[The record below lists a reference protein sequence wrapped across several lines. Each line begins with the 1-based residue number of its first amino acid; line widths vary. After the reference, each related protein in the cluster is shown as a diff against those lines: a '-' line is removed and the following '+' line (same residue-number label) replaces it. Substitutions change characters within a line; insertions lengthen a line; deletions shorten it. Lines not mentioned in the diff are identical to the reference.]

1 MKLDSSIHNF
11 ILIILLVPFFA
22 SCVGSKHQDNLKKL
36 DEVHGVCDNP
46 GRTFSKRE
54 YEICKMKERGSSDQ
68 DPLEIE
74 DLSTSLGSL
83 LANSLGTGQTIIGSG
98 SFANRYL
105 WQASL
110 EVLSPFPIKIADNGG
125 GYIETDWII
134 DYNQS
139 ENKRCQVK
147 ILVRST
153 ELVSNGLKS
162 TLNCQEFDGN
172 NWNADGQ
179 KYPNEEKNVTLKIL
193 EVAQIFSL
201 EPN

>member
-1 MKLDSSIHNF
+1 MRSAYMLKKIVLMVLISSI
-11 ILIILLVPFFA
+11 LYG
-22 SCVGSKHQDNLKKL
+22 CGSKHQENVARL

-46 GRTFSKRE
+46 ARILTKRQ
-54 YEICKMKERGSSDQ
+54 YEICKMKQRGNAGGELDI
-68 DPLEIE
+68 D
-74 DLSTSLGSL
+74 DLSTSLGELVSDQL
-83 LANSLGTGQTIIGSG
+83 GLGTTIVGGS

-110 EVLSPFPIKIADNGG
+110 DVLSPFPIKIADNGG

-139 ENKRCQVK
+139 SDKRCQIKVM
-147 ILVRST
+147 VRSS

-162 TLNCQEFDGN
+162 TLNCQNFNGE
-172 NWNADGQ
+172 NWNADKQ
-179 KYPNEEKNVTLKIL
+179 EYPNEEKNITLKIL

-201 EPN
+201 ETN

>member
-1 MKLDSSIHNF
+1 MLKKIVLMMLISSI
-11 ILIILLVPFFA
+11 LYG
-22 SCVGSKHQDNLKKL
+22 CGTKHQENVARL

-46 GRTFSKRE
+46 ARILTKRQ
-54 YEICKMKERGSSDQ
+54 YEICKMKQRGNAGSELDI
-68 DPLEIE
+68 D
-74 DLSTSLGSL
+74 DLSTSLGDLVSDQL
-83 LANSLGTGQTIIGSG
+83 GLGTTIMGGS

-110 EVLSPFPIKIADNGG
+110 DVLSPFPIKIADNGG

-139 ENKRCQVK
+139 SDKRCQIK
-147 ILVRST
+147 IMVRSS

-162 TLNCQEFDGN
+162 TLNCQDFDGE
-172 NWNADGQ
+172 NWNADKQ
-179 KYPNEEKNVTLKIL
+179 EYPNEEKNITLKIL

-201 EPN
+201 ETN

>member
-1 MKLDSSIHNF
+1 MKFAFFIKNVVLVTLISSF
-11 ILIILLVPFFA
+11 II
-22 SCVGSKHQDNLKKL
+22 SCGSKHQENVARL
-36 DEVHGVCDNP
+36 DEVHGICYNP
-46 GRTFSKRE
+46 ARILTKRQ
-54 YEICKMKERGSSDQ
+54 YEICKMKQRGSAGGELDI
-68 DPLEIE
+68 D
-74 DLSTSLGSL
+74 DLSTSLGDLVSDQL
-83 LANSLGTGQTIIGSG
+83 GLGTTIVGGS

-139 ENKRCQVK
+139 SDKRCQIKVM
-147 ILVRST
+147 VRSS

-162 TLNCQEFDGN
+162 TLNCQNFNGE
-172 NWNADGQ
+172 NWNADKQ
-179 KYPNEEKNVTLKIL
+179 EYPNEEKNITLKIL

-201 EPN
+201 ETN

>member
-1 MKLDSSIHNF
+1 MRSACMMKKIVLMMLISSI
-11 ILIILLVPFFA
+11 LYG
-22 SCVGSKHQDNLKKL
+22 CGSKHQENVARL

-46 GRTFSKRE
+46 ARILTKRQ
-54 YEICKMKERGSSDQ
+54 YEICKMKQRGNAGGELDI
-68 DPLEIE
+68 D
-74 DLSTSLGSL
+74 DLSTSLGDLVSDQL
-83 LANSLGTGQTIIGSG
+83 GLGTTIVGGS

-125 GYIETDWII
+125 GYVETDWII

-139 ENKRCQVK
+139 SDKRCQIKVM
-147 ILVRST
+147 VRSS

-162 TLNCQEFDGN
+162 ALNCQDFDGE
-172 NWNADGQ
+172 NWNADKQ
-179 KYPNEEKNVTLKIL
+179 KYPNEEKNITLKIL

-201 EPN
+201 ETN

>member
-1 MKLDSSIHNF
+1 MKFSLLIKN
-11 ILIILLVPFFA
+11 IILFTLFSSVLV
-22 SCVGSKHQDNLKKL
+22 SCGSRHQENVAKL
-36 DEVHGVCDNP
+36 DEVYGVCDNP
-46 GRTFSKRE
+46 ARILTKRQK
-54 YEICKMKERGSSDQ
+54 EICKMKTRGNSG

-74 DLSTSLGSL
+74 DLSKSLGELISD
-83 LANSLGTGQTIIGSG
+83 NLGMGTTIVGGS

-110 EVLSPFPIKIADNGG
+110 DVLSPFPIKIADNGG

-139 ENKRCQVK
+139 SDKRCQIKVM
-147 ILVRST
+147 VRSS

-162 TLNCQEFDGN
+162 TLNCQNFDGQ

-179 KYPNEEKNVTLKIL
+179 KYPNEEKNITLKIL
-193 EVAQIFSL
+193 EVAQVFSL
-201 EPN
+201 ETS

>member
-1 MKLDSSIHNF
+1 MMKSVLLLKNLIFLILISSI
-11 ILIILLVPFFA
+11 LL
-22 SCVGSKHQDNLKKL
+22 SCGSRHQENLARL

-46 GRTFSKRE
+46 ARILTKRQ
-54 YEICKMKERGSSDQ
+54 YEICKMKQRGNSGEELDV
-68 DPLEIE
+68 D
-74 DLSTSLGSL
+74 DLSTSLGEL
-83 LANSLGTGQTIIGSG
+83 LSDQLGLGTTIVGGS
-98 SFANRYL
+98 SFANRFL

-110 EVLSPFPIKIADNGG
+110 DVLSPFPIKIADNGG

-139 ENKRCQVK
+139 SDKRCQIKVM
-147 ILVRST
+147 VRSS

-162 TLNCQEFDGN
+162 TLNCQSYDGK

-179 KYPNEEKNVTLKIL
+179 KYPNEEKNITLKIL

-201 EPN
+201 ETS

>member
-1 MKLDSSIHNF
+1 MKHPYVKNIFFLL
-11 ILIILLVPFFA
+11 LISTLLLG
-22 SCVGSKHQDNLKKL
+22 CGSRHQENVAKL
-36 DEVHGVCDNP
+36 DEVYGVCDNP
-46 GRTFSKRE
+46 ARILTKRQ
-54 YEICKMKERGSSDQ
+54 YDICIMKQRGNSGETLDV
-68 DPLEIE
+68 D
-74 DLSTSLGSL
+74 DLSTSLGEL
-83 LANSLGTGQTIIGSG
+83 LSDQLGLGTTIVGGS

-110 EVLSPFPIKIADNGG
+110 DVLSPFPIKIADNGG

-139 ENKRCQVK
+139 SNKRCQIK
-147 ILVRST
+147 IMVRSS

-162 TLNCQEFDGN
+162 TLNCQNFDGQ

-179 KYPNEEKNVTLKIL
+179 QYPNEEKNITLKIL

-201 EPN
+201 ETS

>member
-1 MKLDSSIHNF
+1 MKSVFFIKNIVLVTLISSF
-11 ILIILLVPFFA
+11 IIG
-22 SCVGSKHQDNLKKL
+22 CGSKHQDNVARL

-46 GRTFSKRE
+46 ARILTKRQ
-54 YEICKMKERGSSDQ
+54 YEICKMKQRGNAGGELDI
-68 DPLEIE
+68 D
-74 DLSTSLGSL
+74 DLSTSLGDLVSDQL
-83 LANSLGTGQTIIGSG
+83 GLGTTIVGGS

-110 EVLSPFPIKIADNGG
+110 DVLSPFPIKIADNGG

-139 ENKRCQVK
+139 SDKRCQIKVM
-147 ILVRST
+147 VRSS

-162 TLNCQEFDGN
+162 TLNCQNFDGE
-172 NWNADGQ
+172 NWNTDKQ
-179 KYPNEEKNVTLKIL
+179 EYPNEEKNITLKIL

-201 EPN
+201 ETN

>member
-1 MKLDSSIHNF
+1 MRSAYMLKKIVLMMLISSI
-11 ILIILLVPFFA
+11 LYG
-22 SCVGSKHQDNLKKL
+22 CGSKHQENVARL

-46 GRTFSKRE
+46 ARILTKRQ
-54 YEICKMKERGSSDQ
+54 YEICKMKERGNAGGELDI
-68 DPLEIE
+68 DDLE
-74 DLSTSLGSL
+74 TSLGEL
-83 LANSLGTGQTIIGSG
+83 LSDQLGLGTTIVGGS

-110 EVLSPFPIKIADNGG
+110 DVLSPFPIKIADNGG

-139 ENKRCQVK
+139 SDKRCQIK
-147 ILVRST
+147 IMVRSS

-162 TLNCQEFDGN
+162 TLNCQDFDGE
-172 NWNADGQ
+172 NWNTD
-179 KYPNEEKNVTLKIL
+179 KKEYPNEEKNITLKIL

-201 EPN
+201 ETN

>member
-1 MKLDSSIHNF
+1 MRSAYMLKKIVLMMLISSI
-11 ILIILLVPFFA
+11 LYG
-22 SCVGSKHQDNLKKL
+22 CGSKHQENVARL

-46 GRTFSKRE
+46 ARILTKRQ
-54 YEICKMKERGSSDQ
+54 YEICKMKERGNAGGELDI
-68 DPLEIE
+68 DDLE
-74 DLSTSLGSL
+74 TSLGEL
-83 LANSLGTGQTIIGSG
+83 LSDQLGLGTTIVGGS

-110 EVLSPFPIKIADNGG
+110 DVLSPFPIKIADNGG

-139 ENKRCQVK
+139 SDKRCQIKVM
-147 ILVRST
+147 VRSS

-162 TLNCQEFDGN
+162 TLNCQDFDGQ
-172 NWNADGQ
+172 NWNADRQ
-179 KYPNEEKNVTLKIL
+179 EYPNEEKNITLKIL

-201 EPN
+201 ETN